1 MIKSYLRKITS
12 LVLIVTITLFSFSQ
26 GAFGVAAPS
35 VFALTGK
42 YTDDTLTVIE
52 DLTQVIETPADASI
66 EVKRENQTL
75 ARKQINDY
83 VSRYRKNNKYSG
95 LKSFTTMQTALNS
108 LAGYYTSY
116 GNRPMPEKLKKRLL
130 QEFKQVEF
138 AIKKGY

>member
-1 MIKSYLRKITS
+1 MIKSTLQKIIS
-12 LVLIVTITLFSFSQ
+12 LLLVVTIALFGFSQ
-26 GAFGVAAPS
+26 GAI
-35 VFALTGK
+35 ALTGK
-42 YTDDTLTVIE
+42 YSDDTLTVIA
-52 DLTQVIETPADASI
+52 DLTQVIETPEDATI

-83 VSRYRKNNKYSG
+83 VSRYRKNSKYSG

>member
-1 MIKSYLRKITS
+1 MIKSYFQKIIS
-12 LVLIVTITLFSFSQ
+12 LLLVVTITLFAFSQ
-26 GAFGVAAPS
+26 GAI
-35 VFALTGK
+35 ALTGN
-42 YTDDTLTVIE
+42 YSDDTLTVIA
-52 DLTQVIETPADASI
+52 DLTQIIETPADASI
-66 EVKRENQTL
+66 EQKKENQII

-116 GNRPMPEKLKKRLL
+116 GNRPIPDKLKQRLL

>member
-1 MIKSYLRKITS
+1 MIKSTLRKIIS
-12 LVLIVTITLFSFSQ
+12 LVLVLTIALFGFSQ
-26 GAFGVAAPS
+26 GAI
-35 VFALTGK
+35 ALTGK
-42 YTDDTLTVIE
+42 YSDDTLTVIT
-52 DLTQVIETPADASI
+52 DLTQVIETPDDAAI
-66 EVKRENQTL
+66 ELKKENQTL

-83 VSRYRKNNKYSG
+83 VSRYRKNPKYSG

>member
-1 MIKSYLRKITS
+1 MIKSYFQKIIS
-12 LVLIVTITLFSFSQ
+12 LLLVATITLFCFSQ
-26 GAFGVAAPS
+26 GAI
-35 VFALTGK
+35 ALTGN
-42 YTDDTLTVIE
+42 YSDDTLTVIA
-52 DLTQVIETPADASI
+52 DLTQIIETPADASI
-66 EVKRENQTL
+66 EQKKENQII

-116 GNRPMPEKLKKRLL
+116 GNRPIPDKLKQRLL

>member
-1 MIKSYLRKITS
+1 MIKSYLRKIIS
-12 LVLIVTITLFSFSQ
+12 LVLIVTIALFSFSQ
-26 GAFGVAAPS
+26 GAI
-35 VFALTGK
+35 ALTGK

-52 DLTQVIETPADASI
+52 SLTQVIETPADASI